1 MRERK
6 TSTLDRGGSPASPLR
21 RQAEQALLARA
32 SALARSEQGLREGV
46 RALQSILDSLGDGLL
61 VADPRGRLVLSN
73 AAADR
78 MRRRF
83 LPWS

>member
-21 RQAEQALLARA
+21 RQAEQ
-32 SALARSEQGLREGV
+32 GLRKGV